1 MIQANIPANKAVFS
15 SFKTKASFL
24 LKERPLPLK
33 GRGRWFKRNWWGI
46 YIEKRIND
54 FSII

>member
-24 LKERPLPLK
+24 LKEGVVPLK
-33 GRGRWFKRNWWGI
+33 GTRLWF
-46 YIEKRIND
+46 
-54 FSII
+54 

>member
-1 MIQANIPANKAVFS
+1 LQRYEKNFFERAFLFKKFMIQANIPANKAVFS

-33 GRGRWFKRNWWGI
+33 GRGRWF
-46 YIEKRIND
+46 
-54 FSII
+54 